1 MPRRSGARSAT
12 SSTRTPPRRVYAKG
26 LASLE
31 LRLPPLGEGAHA
43 LLQVLALRHQ
53 GLRQRL
59 LLEAGLEAALVG
71 ALEEALRE
79 AERER
84 RPAREALAPA
94 ARRRLQVRAGTTL
107 LQSPRR
113 SASSAETS
121 SARRTSSFALSSPT
135 RRERRNAPPESMARP
150 RRANTSMRRAS
161 AAMTTRSQAS
171 ARCAPIPAA
180 TPLTARSEEH

>member
-31 LRLPPLGEGAHA
+31 VRLPPLGEGAHA

-53 GLRQRL
+53 GLRHRL
-59 LLEAGLEAALVG
+59 LLETGLEAALVG

-84 RPAREALAPA
+84 RTVRQAIAPG
-94 ARRRLQVRAGTTL
+94 ARRRFQLAARHDAVTKPDPQRLLGGEIVAEEDELLRPEEPHEPREEKGT
-107 LQSPRR
+107 PGVDG
-113 SASSAETS
+113 
-121 SARRTSSFALSSPT
+121 
-135 RRERRNAPPESMARP
+135 
-150 RRANTSMRRAS
+150 
-161 AAMTTRSQAS
+161 
-171 ARCAPIPAA
+171 
-180 TPLTARSEEH
+180 

>member
-31 LRLPPLGEGAHA
+31 LRRPPLGEGAHA
-43 LLQVLALRHQ
+43 LLHVLALRHQ
-53 GLRQRL
+53 GLRQCL
-59 LLEAGLEAALVG
+59 LLETGVEAALVG

-94 ARRRLQVRAGTTL
+94 ARRRLQARARHDLLAAPEAERLLGRPRVRAERQL
-107 LQSPRR
+107 RR
-113 SASSAETS
+113 
-121 SARRTSSFALSSPT
+121 R
-135 RRERRNAPPESMARP
+135 
-150 RRANTSMRRAS
+150 
-161 AAMTTRSQAS
+161 
-171 ARCAPIPAA
+171 
-180 TPLTARSEEH
+180 

>member
-26 LASLE
+26 LAPLE

-94 ARRRLQVRAGTTL
+94 ARGPGGGGEAERLADDV
-107 LQSPRR
+107 
-113 SASSAETS
+113 SADEALRLGLCNKVEAE
-121 SARRTSSFALSSPT
+121 
-135 RRERRNAPPESMARP
+135 PE
-150 RRANTSMRRAS
+150 
-161 AAMTTRSQAS
+161 
-171 ARCAPIPAA
+171 
-180 TPLTARSEEH
+180 